1 MSQENVEIVR
11 RMVEAYVSG
20 DFETALAAYDP
31 EVEFDVSIRP
41 EGEVYRGPEGVAE
54 AMRTWTGK
62 WDDFRVEVEEIIDA
76 GGDRVLLVDRQ
87 TGRGKG
93 SGAPLDQQTFSV
105 FTIRG
110 GKIVRVVWLPTREQA
125 FREAA
130 GLRE

>member
-11 RMVEAYVSG
+11 RMLEAYVSG

-41 EGEVYRGPEGVAE
+41 EGGVYRGHDGVVE
-54 AMRTWTGK
+54 AVRSWTGT
-62 WDDFRVEVEEIIDA
+62 WDDYRVEVEEIIDA

-93 SGAPLDQQTFSV
+93 SAAPLDQQTFWV
-105 FTIRG
+105 YTIRA
-110 GKIVRVVWLPTREQA
+110 GKIIRVKWLPTREQA

-130 GLRE
+130 GLSE

>member
-1 MSQENVEIVR
+1 MSEENVEIVR
-11 RMVEAYVSG
+11 KMFEAYASG
-20 DFETALAAYDP
+20 DFETALAAYAP

-41 EGEVYRGPEGVAE
+41 EGGVYRGPEGVAE
-54 AMRTWTGK
+54 AMRSWTGT
-62 WDDFRVEVEEIIDA
+62 WDDFRLEVEEIIDA

-87 TGRGKG
+87 SGRGKG

-105 FTIRG
+105 FTIRR

-130 GLRE
+130 GLSE